1 MDGLEPLK
9 SLSPTLSWVPDD
21 DGTAAKDY
29 RSPEV
34 VLRDVKPD
42 VQAVL
47 RSLLGTEHGLY
58 SSSGEVLKAYPFIVQ
73 IQGSEDQPPDAVHGA
88 PWVPGFLSSLLPN
101 CPCWPL
107 PHHLSQMW
115 FLCSRGSFFLS
126 PLLQDM
132 CNPRSTS
139 L

>member
-9 SLSPTLSWVPDD
+9 KFEPYLSWVPDD

-29 RSPEV
+29 CSPEV

-73 IQGSEDQPPDAVHGA
+73 IQGSEDQPQMQYMVHPGSQDFCHRCYQI
-88 PWVPGFLSSLLPN
+88 VPAG
-101 CPCWPL
+101 PC

-115 FLCSRGSFFLS
+115 FSVPEGPSS
-126 PLLQDM
+126 
-132 CNPRSTS
+132 
-139 L
+139 